1 MKQLGGSDFG
11 FCALSLASILL
22 LSGCASTP
30 ASLVN
35 SYEVPATVDLKE
47 VMDIVEQSTARVLG
61 SPVTV
66 TEGTMPAVLPLTAF
80 DAVLRRWG
88 GSDGAEDPAELID
101 RAFAVVAPSLDAVE
115 RA

>member
-1 MKQLGGSDFG
+1 MKYLDGSDFG

-35 SYEVPATVDLKE
+35 SYEIPATVDLKE

-66 TEGTMPAVLPLTAF
+66 TEGTMPAVLPLTA
-80 DAVLRRWG
+80 
-88 GSDGAEDPAELID
+88 SP
-101 RAFAVVAPSLDAVE
+101 AVV
-115 RA
+115 